1 MDTKEREEE
10 ERIVDRGK
18 KTRIKSDCEVRSVD
32 CQVNILIN

>member
-10 ERIVDRGK
+10 RIVERGK